1 MEQSKSALL
10 PIFKPQRLWLM
21 AALCFFGVATPA
33 VAEGFLCEATQAST
47 NELPMLD
54 KACPIGD
61 GVWGKQAPK
70 SGKEDFFWIQCGILN
85 QPMPL
90 ADAKPL
96 YKQITTDV
104 WMKPENKAYRC
115 LIGPYQSFAQASKDL
130 KQVKKL
136 GDYREAFVRVVKPHS
151 AVKPVTASKEQK
163 AITKPTAPKTQP
175 KVPVAA
181 NKPMPSPAQATLATT
196 PAKRSNDDSSSIDI
210 RKSAELKGRTYAV
223 PYLMDDEHQ
232 FYMEHNQAW
241 NRLDYSSAEV
251 VCSDLH
257 MRLLTEEEFFTLL
270 DSKVMENQQWP
281 MQLPYW
287 GRGKKGFFTDGRV
300 TQVKGSSLL
309 NVLCVK

>member
-1 MEQSKSALL
+1 MEQSKSAPL
-10 PIFKPQRLWLM
+10 PIFKPQRLWLV
-21 AALCFFGVATPA
+21 AALCTFGLATPA
-33 VAEGFLCEATQAST
+33 VAEGFLCEATQVSS

-61 GVWGKQAPK
+61 GIWGTKVPK
-70 SGKEDFFWIQCGILN
+70 SGKNDYFWIQCGILN
-85 QPMPL
+85 QPMSL
-90 ADAKPL
+90 AGAKPL

-104 WMKPENKAYRC
+104 WMKPENKSYRC

-130 KQVKKL
+130 KQVKTL
-136 GDYREAFVRVVKPHS
+136 GDYREAFIRIVKPHS
-151 AVKPVTASKEQK
+151 AVIPETVNKEVK
-163 AITKPTAPKTQP
+163 AVTKPTATKSPKAS
-175 KVPVAA
+175 VAA
-181 NKPMPSPAQATLATT
+181 SKPMPAPAQATLAKT
-196 PAKRSNDDSSSIDI
+196 PVKRSNDDSSSIDI
-210 RKSAELKGRTYAV
+210 RKSAELKGRTYAI
-223 PYLMDDEHQ
+223 PYLMDDKHQ

-241 NRLDYSSAEV
+241 NRLDYASAEV

-270 DSKVMENQQWP
+270 DSKVMEKQQWP

-287 GRGKKGFFTDGRV
+287 GRGNKGFFTDGRI

>member
-1 MEQSKSALL
+1 
-10 PIFKPQRLWLM
+10 
-21 AALCFFGVATPA
+21 
-33 VAEGFLCEATQAST
+33 
-47 NELPMLD
+47 
-54 KACPIGD
+54 
-61 GVWGKQAPK
+61 
-70 SGKEDFFWIQCGILN
+70 

-104 WMKPENKAYRC
+104 WMKPENKTYRC

-136 GDYREAFVRVVKPHS
+136 GNYREAFIRVVKPHS

-181 NKPMPSPAQATLATT
+181 NKPMPAPAQATLATT
-196 PAKRSNDDSSSIDI
+196 PVKRGNDDSSSIDI
-210 RKSAELKGRTYAV
+210 RKSAELKGRTYVV

-251 VCSDLH
+251 
-257 MRLLTEEEFFTLL
+257 
-270 DSKVMENQQWP
+270 
-281 MQLPYW
+281 
-287 GRGKKGFFTDGRV
+287 
-300 TQVKGSSLL
+300 
-309 NVLCVK
+309 